1 MADAS
6 DNYQLKRFYTS
17 QHIWIDNT
25 LAPDEITL
33 GITEFYQDLL
43 GDITYIQMPSTNK
56 TYNEAERLFVI
67 ESLKSATE
75 FLSPLTGM
83 VTKLNLSLN
92 ETPNLINHDPFG
104 TGWICQL
111 RIDKQVKL
119 EQQFMTYMDYEL
131 MLDG

>member
-6 DNYQLKRFYTS
+6 DNHQLKRFYTS

-25 LAPDEITL
+25 LDPDEITL

-43 GDITYIQMPSTNK
+43 GDITHIQMPTTNK

-75 FLSPLTGM
+75 FLSPFTGM

-104 TGWICQL
+104 NGWICQL